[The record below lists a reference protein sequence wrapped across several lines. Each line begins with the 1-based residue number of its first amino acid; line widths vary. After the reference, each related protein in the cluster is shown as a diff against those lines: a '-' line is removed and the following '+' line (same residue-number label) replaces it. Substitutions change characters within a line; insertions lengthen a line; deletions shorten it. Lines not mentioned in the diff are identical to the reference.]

1 MGRFFREKV
10 FKQQK
15 NRFKN
20 QEKLLK
26 LCVTLCNFCW
36 EKDAQMPPS
45 KRPSGMIGFSI
56 VWLGQI
62 VSVMATNMTQF
73 ALTIWVFELTGSVT
87 ALGLVQVFFITP
99 FLLISPLAG
108 VMVDRYDRKLM
119 MIVSDLVAG
128 LATIAILILQ
138 AFGALQV
145 WHLYVAAV
153 FQGLGN
159 TFQWPAY
166 SAAISVMLNKKQYG
180 RANGMMSL
188 IEAGPGV
195 VAPLIAGALLP
206 VVGLTGILFIDVATF
221 LLAIGTLL
229 MVFIPQPPRTAEG
242 AEGQGSFWKEAAFG
256 FQYIFARP
264 GLMGLLS
271 VFLLG
276 NLFSGIQLTLL
287 APMVLSRTGNNSLI
301 FGSVQSA
308 GAIGGIIGSVLMS
321 VWGGCKRQIHG
332 VLLGWIFAS
341 TVLIFTGIGRDL
353 SVWIP
358 AMIIGVL
365 FFPII
370 NSSSQAIWQAKVAPD
385 LQGRVFSSRR
395 LIAWVTNPIT
405 PIIAGMLA
413 DRVMEPA
420 MQTVNP
426 FSNLFGG
433 LVGTGP
439 GAGMGLLTVMCSVAC
454 ILVGVGGYFVP
465 AIRNV
470 EDDLPDHDQLQK
482 RPLP

>member
-370 NSSSQAIWQAKVAPD
+370 NSSSQAIWQAKVASD

>member
-1 MGRFFREKV
+1 MS
-10 FKQQK
+10 
-15 NRFKN
+15 
-20 QEKLLK
+20 
-26 LCVTLCNFCW
+26 
-36 EKDAQMPPS
+36 PS

-73 ALTIWVFELTGSVT
+73 ALTIWVFEMTGSVT

-242 AEGQGSFWKEAAFG
+242 AEGQGSFWKEAAYG
-256 FQYIFARP
+256 FRYIFARP

-287 APMVLSRTGNNSLI
+287 APMILSRTSNNSLI
-301 FGSVQSA
+301 FGTVQSA
-308 GAIGGIIGSVLMS
+308 GAIGGIIGSILMS
-321 VWGGCKRQIHG
+321 VWGGFKRQIHG

-420 MQTVNP
+420 MQSVNP

-439 GAGMGLLTVMCSVAC
+439 GSGMGLLTVMCSVVC
-454 ILVGVGGYFVP
+454 ILVGVGGYFVS

-470 EDDLPDHDQLQK
+470 EADLPDHDQLPK